1 MGLTN
6 QLRTRMLMYEHDQ
19 AKAMST
25 TAVAQMLSNTLYYRR
40 FFPYYTF
47 NVLAGVQNGVGKVYS
62 YDAIGSFEE
71 QRYSTSGTGSALLMS
86 ILDTA
91 LGWKLD
97 PENQKQ
103 LTQDQA
109 VDLVRNVLSS
119 AAERD
124 IYTGDCAEVCV
135 ITDEG

>member
-1 MGLTN
+1 
-6 QLRTRMLMYEHDQ
+6 
-19 AKAMST
+19 
-25 TAVAQMLSNTLYYRR
+25 
-40 FFPYYTF
+40 
-47 NVLAGVQNGVGKVYS
+47 
-62 YDAIGSFEE
+62 
-71 QRYSTSGTGSALLMS
+71 MS

-135 ITDEG
+135 ITDEGTALREFDLKRDWAVLCPALLLASILYKTLSLTFCLPIEDSRITDDAIDSEYRAC

>member
-1 MGLTN
+1 
-6 QLRTRMLMYEHDQ
+6 
-19 AKAMST
+19 
-25 TAVAQMLSNTLYYRR
+25 
-40 FFPYYTF
+40 
-47 NVLAGVQNGVGKVYS
+47 
-62 YDAIGSFEE
+62 
-71 QRYSTSGTGSALLMS
+71 MS

-135 ITDEG
+135 ITDEGTALREFDLKRD